1 MVMCCNVLCNESLRV
16 KERNFACQI
25 ERFADFGQR
34 VLLPSH
40 FAYHTRSSPWI
51 LKPTFISLLA
61 FYDNLNLEKIPCPV
75 QWALEIKVSKLGDL
89 PLLYLQGCLLKK
101 FPGRR
106 TRSLPLQN
114 FADWKKK
121 ERAKW
126 WTWLQSAFLPKMERT
141 PQATHITMARP
152 TDPDLSS
159 TPPGVTKIPVPES
172 YTNGTSTDQDADAD
186 SFFFFSLLIIVVW
199 YPIPHSPLQPKP
211 SLIEMNMVHQCL
223 ETQKN
228 EFKSLK
234 KKPTRTQTKT
244 IDPTRT
250 QAFPWNSK
258 DTIISITPLPKKNQ
272 STNQGKHI
280 QINENGVDLS
290 IGKLGQAINPISP
303 IMLPTIRATP
313 LSSPTRRFI
322 SSRCDSSTAGVGTCF
337 TLDSSPD
344 RKRTKERGRD
354 SWFHRF
360 NRYWHSIETV
370 FFRAVLFF
378 SSLSNVIPSIE
389 FHKRSKTRLTS
400 DIQTTI
406 L

>member
-186 SFFFFSLLIIVVW
+186 SFFFSPCLSLSFDTLSLTLPSSQNPVW
-199 YPIPHSPLQPKP
+199 LKWTWFISAWKP
-211 SLIEMNMVHQCL
+211 
-223 ETQKN
+223 
-228 EFKSLK
+228 
-234 KKPTRTQTKT
+234 RKT
-244 IDPTRT
+244 NSN
-250 QAFPWNSK
+250 PW
-258 DTIISITPLPKKNQ
+258 KKNLPELKQ
-272 STNQGKHI
+272 KQLIPPEPRHFHEI
-280 QINENGVDLS
+280 Q
-290 IGKLGQAINPISP
+290 
-303 IMLPTIRATP
+303 RTP
-313 LSSPTRRFI
+313 S
-322 SSRCDSSTAGVGTCF
+322 
-337 TLDSSPD
+337 
-344 RKRTKERGRD
+344 
-354 SWFHRF
+354 
-360 NRYWHSIETV
+360 
-370 FFRAVLFF
+370 FR
-378 SSLSNVIPSIE
+378 
-389 FHKRSKTRLTS
+389 
-400 DIQTTI
+400 
-406 L
+406 